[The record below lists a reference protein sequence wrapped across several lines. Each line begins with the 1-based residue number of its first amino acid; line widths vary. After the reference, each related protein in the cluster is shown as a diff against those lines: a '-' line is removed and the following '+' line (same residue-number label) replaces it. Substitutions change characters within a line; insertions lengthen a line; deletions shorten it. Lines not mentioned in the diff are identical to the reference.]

1 MSRTECGSKT
11 LFTGVSAILRVTNP
25 YLDVLSKRDTSNSRP
40 QSFKGIID
48 NK

>member
-1 MSRTECGSKT
+1 MNRTKCGSKT
-11 LFTGVSAILRVTNP
+11 LFQGVSAILNLTDP
-25 YLDVLSKRDTSNSRP
+25 YQEFLRNREASNSRP